1 MSFNKINN
9 IVIILITLLVA
20 SCAMTRPTGKT
31 EAEILF
37 KEADLL
43 IKDSR
48 YILATEKLNTIR
60 SQYPYSIYSTKSELV
75 LADVLFKQENFVEA
89 AAAYTLFKDF
99 HPKYKKID
107 YVVLR
112 IAESFYEQIP
122 TFDRD
127 LTPAFE
133 AIKYYKEL
141 INFYPASTSIEEAN
155 KKISLCE
162 DRIRSKEKYI
172 ADFYF
177 KTEVFDSARYRYL
190 DILNTFSGPKEFIDH
205 SKTRIVQASLYLNN
219 KPDCKKYYN
228 QYGHTV
234 SGDYK
239 KIMDET
245 LGKCNDNK

>member
-1 MSFNKINN
+1 MIQKITK
-9 IVIILITLLVA
+9 ILLTSILAFGLI
-20 SCAMTRPTGKT
+20 SCAITRPKGKT

-37 KEADLL
+37 KEANNL
-43 IKDSR
+43 IKDNR
-48 YILATEKLNTIR
+48 NILATEKLNTIR
-60 SQYPYSIYSTKSELV
+60 SQFPYSIYATQSELL

-89 AAAYTLFKDF
+89 ASAYILFKDF
-99 HPKYKKID
+99 HPKFKKID

-141 INFYPASTSIEEAN
+141 INFYPASTSIKKAEARI
-155 KKISLCE
+155 KLCE
-162 DRIRSKEKYI
+162 NKIKIKEQYI

-190 DILNTFSGPKEFIDH
+190 GILKSFSSPQELLDH
-205 SKTRIVQASLYLNN
+205 SKLRIIASSYRLN
-219 KPDCKKYYN
+219 KKEDCRKYYL
-228 QYGHTV
+228 QFHETV
-234 SGDYK
+234 SKDFKEQMEKFY
-239 KIMDET
+239 
-245 LGKCNDNK
+245 GKCK